1 MLTAMVSGTPISVAD
16 AALTVALG
24 LAVTFAGLC
33 LLLGAITLMTKIGS
47 ALRKRQPAEA
57 QAPAPADVPAQQP
70 APGSAGK
77 VKLYTVP
84 DREAAMI
91 MAIVAN
97 QLGRP
102 LNELRFRSI
111 REVSEE

>member
-33 LLLGAITLMTKIGS
+33 LLLGVISVMTKIGS

-57 QAPAPADVPAQQP
+57 PAPAANVPAQQP